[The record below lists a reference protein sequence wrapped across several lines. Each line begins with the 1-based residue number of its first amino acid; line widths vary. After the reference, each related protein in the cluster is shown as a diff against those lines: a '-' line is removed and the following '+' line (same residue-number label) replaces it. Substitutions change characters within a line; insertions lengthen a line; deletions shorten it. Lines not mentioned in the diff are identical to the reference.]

1 VAIFPEEAMSPPAP
15 PVCLIRPY
23 SATGQ
28 RGGTLIAED
37 IVDPEEHRRRLWDP
51 DGYRPPRCLH
61 CGHDR
66 LHAHDFRERQRR
78 GESQWERFRRY
89 RCAGC
94 RAVWLVLAAF
104 VARHLHRSWSFVQAA
119 AGVEDTESARPS
131 RATRPVPAATLRRW
145 LRRLQSGAAVV
156 VQAFGTSGVALGRA
170 AEAASRAEVLAA
182 MVVEKLLSAGRAM
195 AELAGWLHRLVPG
208 LRLL

>member
-1 VAIFPEEAMSPPAP
+1 MSPPAP

-37 IVDPEEHRRRLWDP
+37 VVDPEEHRRRLWDP
-51 DGYRPPRCLH
+51 DGYRPAMCLH
-61 CGHDR
+61 CGHGR

-78 GESQWERFRRY
+78 GEGQWERFRRY

-94 RAVWLVLAAF
+94 RAVWLVLAGF
-104 VARHLHRSWSFVQAA
+104 VARHLPRSWSFVQAA
-119 AGVEDTESARPS
+119 AGVEDAGSARPP
-131 RATRPVPAATLRRW
+131 RAVPPATRRRW
-145 LRRLQSGAAVV
+145 VRRLQSSAAVV
-156 VQAFGTSGVALGRA
+156 VQAFVTSGVALGRA
-170 AEAASRAEVLAA
+170 VEAASRAELVAA
-182 MVVEKLLSAGRAM
+182 MIREKLVSAGRAM
-195 AELAGWLHRLVPG
+195 GELAGWLHRLVPG

>member
-1 VAIFPEEAMSPPAP
+1 MSPPAP

-37 IVDPEEHRRRLWDP
+37 VVDPEEHRRRLWDP
-51 DGYRPPRCLH
+51 DGYRPATCLH
-61 CGHDR
+61 CGHGQ
-66 LHAHDFRERQRR
+66 LHAHDYRERQRR

-89 RCAGC
+89 RCAAC

-104 VARHLHRSWSFVQAA
+104 VARHLPRSWSLVQAA
-119 AGVEDTESARPS
+119 AGVEDAERAGPS
-131 RATRPVPAATLRRW
+131 RPVPAATRRRW
-145 LRRLQSGAAVV
+145 LRRLRSSAAVV
-156 VQAFGTSGVALGRA
+156 VQAFVTSGVALGGA
-170 AEAASRAEVLAA
+170 AEATSRAELLGA
-182 MVVEKLLSAGRAM
+182 MIRERLVSAGRAM